1 MLADP
6 VVASDGHSYER
17 TAIQDVLGS
26 ANKKSPLT
34 REVLTRTLVPNHALR
49 RRIEEHETELDAL
62 VEKVEAQV
70 AGQASEA
77 RAAEAEARAQAEAA
91 RAAEAASA
99 AEAARAAEALQ
110 EAEAEAARLREQLQQ
125 LQAAAGPSSAN
136 GKRAAEA
143 DEAPA
148 AKRRSGR

>member
-1 MLADP
+1 MADP

-17 TAIQDVLGS
+17 AAIQDVLGS

-77 RAAEAEARAQAEAA
+77 RAAEAEARAQAEARA
-91 RAAEAASA
+91 RA
-99 AEAARAAEALQ
+99 

-148 AKRRSGR
+148 AKRRSSRR

>member
-1 MLADP
+1 MADP

-17 TAIQDVLGS
+17 AAIQDVLGS

-34 REVLTRTLVPNHALR
+34 REVLTRTLVPNRALR

-70 AGQASEA
+70 GGRAAGEA
-77 RAAEAEARAQAEAA
+77 RARAEAA
-91 RAAEAASA
+91 AENT
-99 AEAARAAEALQ
+99 RP
-110 EAEAEAARLREQLQQ
+110 REQLQQ

-148 AKRRSGR
+148 AKRRSSRR

>member
-1 MLADP
+1 MADP

-17 TAIQDVLGS
+17 AAIQDVLGS

-77 RAAEAEARAQAEAA
+77 RAAEAEARAQAEA
-91 RAAEAASA
+91 RAA
-99 AEAARAAEALQ
+99 
-110 EAEAEAARLREQLQQ
+110 AEAEAARLREQLQQ
-125 LQAAAGPSSAN
+125 RQAAAGPASAN

-148 AKRRSGR
+148 AKRRSGRR

>member
-1 MLADP
+1 MADP

-17 TAIQDVLGS
+17 AAIQDVLGS

-34 REVLTRTLVPNHALR
+34 REVLTRTLVPNRALR

-77 RAAEAEARAQAEAA
+77 AAEAEARVQAEA
-91 RAAEAASA
+91 R
-99 AEAARAAEALQ
+99 
-110 EAEAEAARLREQLQQ
+110 
-125 LQAAAGPSSAN
+125 GPTEWGMTA
-136 GKRAAEA
+136 
-143 DEAPA
+143 
-148 AKRRSGR
+148 